1 MAVFGP
7 IFTADNV
14 TDGLVNM
21 NDVLQFKYVAQV
33 NLGVFC
39 VFSLSDDADYR

>member
-21 NDVLQFKYVAQV
+21 NDVLQFKYAIAKAE
-33 NLGVFC
+33 FKY
-39 VFSLSDDADYR
+39 FLSHFILKYI